1 MLSNNCKRNVNDGGG
16 MAISKN
22 HRKNLYIRCVHPV
35 LALSPASYRVFAE
48 DVLLILKKNNPKLI
62 AKHMRECYPLIQIQT
77 KVGVLGILNVQNRT
91 WRKKDGKSL
100 NFTLSLEQLDEFLDQ
115 FDCDNNLLT
124 DYYYSRTK
132 SREEFVKVQKDSCF
146 LKYTAG

>member
-22 HRKNLYIRCVHPV
+22 HRKNLYIRCVHPM

-48 DVLLILKKNNPKLI
+48 DVPLILKKNNPKLI
-62 AKHMRECYPLIQIQT
+62 AKHMR
-77 KVGVLGILNVQNRT
+77 ILNVQNRT

-146 LKYTAG
+146 LKYTVG